1 MSAVNEI
8 EAGRDLIEA
17 LTELGGGWLS
27 ATGLVEG
34 VELRVAADGADPV
47 RALRGRY
54 TLASLLGPAGGP
66 YGVVLGRAS
75 ELGLAVVAGQLV
87 AARSLGVTVSV
98 SDAGGATTARSASPR
113 PSPPPAERAAAPS
126 PTQSQWSEAVAAA
139 TPEVV
144 PDDEP
149 LWPEAGDLVQHFAF
163 GLCSVL
169 MAADDRLKI
178 RDLNGP
184 GRLREIRAEVLK
196 VYPPTERD
204 GKRLFRLERK
214 N

>member
-1 MSAVNEI
+1 MGAVTEI

-17 LTELGGGWLS
+17 LSEFDGGWLS

-34 VELRVAADGADPV
+34 VELRVAADGVDPV

-87 AARSLGVTVSV
+87 AARSLGVAVSV
-98 SDAGGATTARSASPR
+98 SGAGGAATARSAPPR
-113 PSPPPAERAAAPS
+113 PPPAERASAPS
-126 PTQSQWSEAVAAA
+126 PPPSQWSEAVAAA
-139 TPEVV
+139 TPEVA
-144 PDDEP
+144 PEEEP

-163 GLCSVL
+163 GLCAVL
-169 MAADDRLKI
+169 MASDDRLKI